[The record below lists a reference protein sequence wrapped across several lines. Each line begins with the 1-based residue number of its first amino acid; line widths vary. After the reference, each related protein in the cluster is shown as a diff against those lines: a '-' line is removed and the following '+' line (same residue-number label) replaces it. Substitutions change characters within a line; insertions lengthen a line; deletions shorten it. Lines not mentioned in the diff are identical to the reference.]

1 MKVEAQIDQDA
12 GLHALLRECKVVA
25 TLPPRFHEGVWR
37 RIARQE
43 EEPSA
48 LATLWTGFARWIDAM
63 LPRPAL
69 AVSYMAVLLVIGAS
83 AGWAQARQE
92 KARVSGELSS
102 RYVQSVDPY
111 QTNR

>member
-1 MKVEAQIDQDA
+1 MKTQTTILEDTR
-12 GLHALLRECKVVA
+12 LHALLRECNVA
-25 TLPPRFHEGVWR
+25 KTLPPRFQEGVWR

-43 EEPSA
+43 EEPSGIIR
-48 LATLWTGFARWIDAM
+48 LWFACVRWIDTM

-69 AVSYMAVLLVIGAS
+69 AVSYVTVLLVIGAS

-92 KARVSGELSS
+92 KARVSVELSS

-111 QTNR
+111 QANR